1 LGSKELDDFVDVRL
15 MISRLQKYKQDLSKI
30 KQSTKT
36 DSDAKR
42 EDVFLSE
49 RQKEFE
55 QELKKILPFIK
66 TYHHRL
72 SDAVI
77 EALEDRGVYL

>member
-1 LGSKELDDFVDVRL
+1 MGSKELDDFVDVRL
-15 MISRLQKYKQDLSKI
+15 MISRLQKYKQDLNKI
-30 KQSTKT
+30 RQSIKIN
-36 DSDAKR
+36 SDTKR
-42 EDVFLSE
+42 EDLFLSE

-72 SDAVI
+72 SNAVI
-77 EALEDRGVYL
+77 EALKDRGVYL